1 MNCKH
6 CNAEIS
12 DDKQFCNRSCSA
24 SFNNKNRKISD
35 ETKAKI
41 AQAIKDKPKT
51 KHIKYDLVVADYIEN
66 VPVLEIAKKHSVG
79 SKTVLSIVKDAG
91 VHRTQ
96 NRYKDSKCTT
106 HNIEFKAN
114 KKGHYR
120 CYLCD
125 RERQTSN
132 TRELKIKAVEYKGGK
147 CEKCSYNRCI
157 TALEFHHLDPNE
169 KDFAVSNFRAYTQW
183 ESLKKELD
191 KCILVC
197 SNCHR
202 EIHEDER
209 IKKSLT

>member
-1 MNCKH
+1 MNCKQ

-41 AQAIKDKPKT
+41 AQAFKDKPKT

-66 VPVLEIAKKHSVG
+66 MPVLEIAKKHSVG
-79 SKTVLSIVKDAG
+79 SKTVLAIVKDAG

-96 NRYKDSKCTT
+96 KSNENRICEI
-106 HNIEFKAN
+106 HNIEYKSSG
-114 KKGHYR
+114 KRGQLR
-120 CYLCD
+120 CSMCD
-125 RERQTSN
+125 NERQTKA
-132 TRELKIKAVEYKGGK
+132 TKDLKIKAVEYKGGK
-147 CEKCSYNRCI
+147 CERCSYNRCI
-157 TALEFHHLDPNE
+157 TALEFHHVDPSE
-169 KDFAVSNFRAYTQW
+169 KDFSISAFRATKQW
-183 ESLKKELD
+183 DLVKDELD

-202 EIHEDER
+202 EIHEELKLDC
-209 IKKSLT
+209 